1 MNCKIEK
8 NCIRDKNEYCY
19 RCIHN
24 DEVIVPRNY
33 FKGYEP
39 TCPLG
44 YIDCVNDP
52 AYIAYTHPSWYKDL
66 YKDLTPEQASRLS
79 CHPSCY
85 RCCDYDD
92 EDK

>member
-8 NCIRDKNEYCY
+8 NCIRDKDEYCY

-24 DEVIVPRNY
+24 DDIIIPRNY
-33 FKGYEP
+33 FKGYES

-44 YIDCVNDP
+44 YTDCINDP
-52 AYIAYTHPSWYKDL
+52 AYIAYVHPSWYKDL

-79 CHPSCY
+79 CHPSCD